1 MFSRIHIIFF
11 ISFWFCLI
19 LSGIHPKDTFTW
31 ALEVLPAIIVVC
43 ILAITYRRFQFSQS
57 VYVFVWLHMMVLLIG
72 GHYTYAEVPFFN
84 WLRDTF
90 DLERNYYDRVGHFM
104 QGFVPALITR
114 EVLIK
119 VVGIQKKGWLGL
131 LVISVCLAFSAL
143 YELLEFIVAKLTG
156 TGAEAF
162 LGTQGDVWD
171 TQWDMLCA
179 LVGAMIALLALQ
191 YKNFNHKKDL

>member
-31 ALEVLPAIIVVC
+31 WLEVLPAIIVVC
-43 ILAITYRRFQFSQS
+43 ILAITYRQFQFSQS
-57 VYVFVWLHMMVLLIG
+57 VYMFVWLHMMVLLIG

-84 WLRDTF
+84 WFRDTF

-179 LVGAMIALLALQ
+179 LIGAMIALLILQ
-191 YKNFNHKKDL
+191 YTNFNRKKDL